1 MLPLHH
7 PRKSWSPGWDSF
19 AKRLLSEIPTISI
32 LQTDAFNHLAT
43 WTGKEV
49 STGVAPASPWLRTK
63 ATYLIVHETIRGRR
77 DLNPRPFARQATALD
92 QLSYTPK
99 YGKYS
104 VFKVQKLIGCSSSF
118 QLHYI
123 YTTNILQNCQGHT
136 TKIFHFLL
144 SN

>member
-1 MLPLHH
+1 M
-7 PRKSWSPGWDSF
+7 GF
-19 AKRLLSEIPTISI
+19 EPTISI
-32 LQTDAFNHLAT
+32 LQTDAFNPLAT

-49 STGVAPASPWLRTK
+49 PTGIAPASPWLRTK

-99 YGKYS
+99 CGKYS
-104 VFKVQKLIGCSSSF
+104 IVKVQSVFTCRRLQ

-123 YTTNILQNCQGHT
+123 YTTNILHKCQGHT
-136 TKIFHFLL
+136 TSFLELIL
-144 SN
+144 SNRV

>member
-1 MLPLHH
+1 M
-7 PRKSWSPGWDSF
+7 GF
-19 AKRLLSEIPTISI
+19 EPTISI
-32 LQTDAFNHLAT
+32 LQTDAFNPLAT

-99 YGKYS
+99 CGKYS

-123 YTTNILQNCQGHT
+123 YTTFILQNCQGHT
-136 TKIFHFLL
+136 TSFFDFFRKRLKCLFRGATYF
-144 SN
+144 NKE